1 MESKF
6 HQTISELKPGNG
18 FTILGTI
25 EKLYPERDVPEPNR
39 IKIKSKYDCI
49 CFHCKKKI
57 SEGDWIKWTMG
68 SDETLH
74 IGCESQYESVHGQTR
89 ETNKV
94 RNALFTDVTGKMI
107 LTLWKNDTSR
117 FSVGDKIM
125 VENGWAYYFQKELHI
140 SAGYYG
146 NLSQIQQTRGRNY
159 HQEQQQRERQEQQ
172 QRERQEQQQRERQA
186 STIDDDEVIEAFTF
200 FQLNHNAT
208 FEQIKSKHREFTLK
222 FHPDKN
228 KSVNAHEEMKKVN
241 HEYDVIMEWYD
252 NRD

>member
-1 MESKF
+1 MESKYY
-6 HQTISELKPGNG
+6 TPISELVPGNEIS
-18 FTILGTI
+18 ILGTI
-25 EKLYPERDVPEPNR
+25 EKFYPEREVPEPNR
-39 IKIKSKYDCI
+39 IKIKSKSNGK
-49 CFHCKKKI
+49 CFHCDKKI
-57 SEGDWIKWTMG
+57 FEGDWIKWAMG
-68 SDETLH
+68 SNEVLH
-74 IGCESQYESVHGQTR
+74 LDCESQYEKEYGQTR
-89 ETNKV
+89 ELNKV
-94 RNALFTDVTGKMI
+94 RDADFKDVTGTIK

-117 FSVGDKIM
+117 FSVGDKII
-125 VENGWAYYFQKELHI
+125 VQNGYVYYFQKELHI

-159 HQEQQQRERQEQQ
+159 HQEQQ

-208 FEQIKSKHREFTLK
+208 FEQIKSKHWEFTLK